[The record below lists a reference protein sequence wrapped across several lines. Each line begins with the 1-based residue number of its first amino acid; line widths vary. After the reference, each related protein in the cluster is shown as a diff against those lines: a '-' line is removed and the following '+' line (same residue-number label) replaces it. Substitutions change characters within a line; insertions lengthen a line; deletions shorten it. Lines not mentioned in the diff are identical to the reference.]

1 MEPFLFQTLP
11 IIYDV
16 RKFVQVGRLVLCGN
30 LRYQE
35 FVALATGFPFGVEV
49 GNDRYRAN
57 GKSFME
63 MFCLD
68 FRHPLIAR
76 VECSQVQRDA
86 FREALQRFLI

>member
-1 MEPFLFQTLP
+1 MWEFEIRLQSVQ
-11 IIYDV
+11 DV
-16 RKFVQVGRLVLCGN
+16 
-30 LRYQE
+30 QE
-35 FVALATGFPFGVEV
+35 FVALATGFPFRVEV

-68 FRHPLIAR
+68 FRHPLTAR

-86 FREALQRFLI
+86 FLEALQRFLI